1 LHRHYIDSTIEY
13 ETVGNEYK
21 CDSINYDEG
30 VIS

>member
-1 LHRHYIDSTIEY
+1 
-13 ETVGNEYK
+13 VGNEYK